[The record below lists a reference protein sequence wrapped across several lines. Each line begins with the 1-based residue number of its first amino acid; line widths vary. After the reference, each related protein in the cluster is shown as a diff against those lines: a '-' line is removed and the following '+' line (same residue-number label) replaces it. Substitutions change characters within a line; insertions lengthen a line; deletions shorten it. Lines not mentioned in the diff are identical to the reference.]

1 MEVMFKEYNDT
12 NGLITSLYHE
22 AALKQGMSDSEQKI
36 FYAIA
41 TYGEGCNQSL
51 LYKKTGITR
60 STINTALKKMEKEDI
75 VYLETGF
82 GRNTRVCLTPK
93 GREYLARVE
102 KLIEIENS
110 IISSWPKED
119 QEKMMDLNI
128 RFANQLKDAIENM

>member
-1 MEVMFKEYNDT
+1 MEVIFKEYNDT

-22 AALKQGMSDSEQKI
+22 AALKQGMTDSEQKI

-41 TYGEGCNQSL
+41 TYGEGCNQSV

-60 STINTALKKMEKEDI
+60 STINTAIKKMEKEEI

-93 GREYLARVE
+93 GREYLAKVE

-110 IISSWPKED
+110 IITSWPKED
-119 QEKMMDLNI
+119 QEKMMELNE
-128 RFANQLKDAIENM
+128 RFAQQLKKAIEEL

>member
-93 GREYLARVE
+93 GREYLAKVE

-119 QEKMMDLNI
+119 QEKMMELNI
-128 RFANQLKDAIENM
+128 RFANQLKDAVENM

>member
-1 MEVMFKEYNDT
+1 MDVMFKELNDT
-12 NGLITSLYHE
+12 NGMITNLYHE

-36 FYAIA
+36 FYALA

-93 GREYLARVE
+93 GREYLAKVE

-119 QEKMMDLNI
+119 QEKMMELNV